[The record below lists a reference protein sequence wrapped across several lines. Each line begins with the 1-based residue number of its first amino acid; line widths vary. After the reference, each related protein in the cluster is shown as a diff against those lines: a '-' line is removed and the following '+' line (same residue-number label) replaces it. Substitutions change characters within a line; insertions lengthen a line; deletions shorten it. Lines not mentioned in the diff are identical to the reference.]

1 MLFTRRRNPKILE
14 VTPKLILRA
23 GAALNGAYALF
34 LDNLFQ
40 GATAY
45 VQQYQRSESFT
56 VSQRLFR
63 HWQARFPQL
72 GPGDE
77 YTLVDEFADMIGL
90 RGWYEWKP
98 DTGTHTLAD
107 ASNPE
112 GTSNPGLLRMKS
124 TPAVYYC
131 LDAIKRYDTM
141 PIEQIRE
148 ITQEIGMVGRN
159 GLDYASPYQKYVL
172 KALPDEKFSGLHL
185 MWLMFARFKRIAPE
199 HDLHMDLHEPFLT
212 ALEMFQ
218 KGETGLE
225 G

>member
-112 GTSNPGLLRMKS
+112 GTSNPGLLRMRARQKS
-124 TPAVYYC
+124 TIVW
-131 LDAIKRYDTM
+131 M
-141 PIEQIRE
+141 PSNA
-148 ITQEIGMVGRN
+148 TTPCPLSKSGK
-159 GLDYASPYQKYVL
+159 SPWK
-172 KALPDEKFSGLHL
+172 SG
-185 MWLMFARFKRIAPE
+185 WLAA
-199 HDLHMDLHEPFLT
+199 
-212 ALEMFQ
+212 
-218 KGETGLE
+218 TGLITLRPTRITF
-225 G
+225 